1 MDARTELA
9 TSEFARFQGGEL
21 KATGYPEGATAFPR
35 IFDGDSDDV
44 E

>member
-1 MDARTELA
+1 VRHWVVA

-21 KATGYPEGATAFPR
+21 KATGHPEGATAFSR
-35 IFDGDSDDV
+35 IFDGDSDG